1 MIVMIDNFDSFTYNL
16 VQYLGEL
23 GAALRVFRNDAITPA
38 QIAAL
43 RPAGIVISP
52 GPGRPEEAGVTLAV
66 IAQFAGKI
74 PLLGVCLGHQAIAA
88 ALGGA
93 VVRAP
98 ELMHGK
104 VSRIHHD
111 GNGLFAGVE
120 NPFRATRYHSLLIAE
135 ESLPACLEITARS
148 ERGLIMGVRHREF
161 IVEGVQF
168 HPESIMTPA
177 GKAILANFLQMC
189 AQGTAQRAPG
199 ASFLPAPASSPPQPD
214 RSAGAE
220 QQPANLRAAAPAGAA
235 PAATAGASAIQHAIA
250 QVIDQVDLDRNQA
263 YGVMSEIMSGAA
275 TPAQIA
281 ALLVAMR
288 MKGERPQEV
297 AGFAQAMRDK
307 AAPVRTTRP
316 NPIDMCGTGGDGK
329 GTFNISTVASF
340 VVAGGGITVAKHGN
354 RSVSS
359 KTGSADVLEAL
370 GINVNLTAAHMS
382 RCLDEIGIAFLFAP
396 ALHQATKHALGPRR
410 EVAARTVFNLL
421 GPLTNPAGVR
431 RQVLGVFDRRL
442 LRLMAE
448 VLAQLAAEHALV
460 VHSEDGLDEV
470 SIHGPTAAIK
480 VEAGQ
485 LTPQTLTPADFGF
498 TQLYFESL
506 QGGNAAENAAIAMRV
521 LQGEPG
527 AARDVV
533 LANAACGFWVAG
545 AAEDLRAGVALARRS
560 LDSGAALAKL
570 EALRELSRQLGGG
583 S

>member
-1 MIVMIDNFDSFTYNL
+1 
-16 VQYLGEL
+16 EL

-52 GPGRPEEAGVTLAV
+52 GPGRPEEAGITIPV
-66 IAQFAGKI
+66 IREFAGQI

-93 VVRAP
+93 VVAAP

-104 VSRIHHD
+104 VSLIHHD
-111 GNGLFAGVE
+111 GNGLFVGVE
-120 NPFRATRYHSLLIAE
+120 NPFPATRYHSLLIE
-135 ESLPACLEITARS
+135 EASLPACLEVTARS

-189 AQGTAQRAPG
+189 ATGTAQRT
-199 ASFLPAPASSPPQPD
+199 PAPSLSPSSGGVA
-214 RSAGAE
+214 AG
-220 QQPANLRAAAPAGAA
+220 QAPAPPPPASAA
-235 PAATAGASAIQHAIA
+235 RPAATGTSAIQHAIA
-250 QVIDQVDLDRNQA
+250 QVIEQGDLDRQQA
-263 YGVMSEIMSGAA
+263 YGVMSEIMSGTA

-281 ALLVAMR
+281 ALLVALR

-307 AAPVRTTRP
+307 AAPVRTTRR
-316 NPIDMCGTGGDGK
+316 NPIDLCGTGGDGK

-340 VVAGGGITVAKHGN
+340 VVAGGGVTVAKHGN

-370 GINVNLTAAHMS
+370 GVNINLTAAQMS

-396 ALHQATKHALGPRR
+396 VLHQATKHAAGPRR
-410 EVAARTVFNLL
+410 ELATRTVFNLL

-442 LRLMAE
+442 LRLMAD
-448 VLAQLAAEHALV
+448 VLVQLETEFALV
-460 VHSEDGLDEV
+460 VHSADGLDEV

-480 VEAGQ
+480 VENGQ
-485 LTPQTLTPADFGF
+485 LTPLTLTPADFGF

-506 QGGNAAENAAIAMRV
+506 QGGNAAENAAIALRV
-521 LQGEPG
+521 LQGETG

-545 AAEDLRAGVALARRS
+545 VAENPGEGVALARRS

-570 EALRELSRQLGGG
+570 EALRTLSRQLGGG
-583 S
+583 N